1 MEMTSRFVCGKG
13 DVPDIYTK
21 PFVGQWFPGN
31 GGDASELTTA
41 ILFLHL
47 DNFATSL
54 AVACKACRMD
64 LFAQARN
71 LGIQTEFFDGQGHRH
86 VTDAAA
92 LKIILDALPARVPQ
106 PLLNQAVVVRSGQ
119 PSRTE
124 LSQAAVPPLRW
135 KIMAGP
141 KVMARGQTCDRVIAW
156 PPDLSVGSYRLHLT
170 DASSVTE
177 ETPLIVA
184 PPRAFDG
191 DFDRCWL
198 LAVQL
203 YGIRSARNWG
213 IGDFSDLEGLLEL
226 ASQLGAD
233 GVGLNPLHAL
243 FDDRPADCSPYSPN
257 SRLFLNPLY
266 IDVEKLPEFQLGA
279 FAENSDTIVRL
290 RQSDIVDYAAVAELK
305 WRGLRSA
312 FEVFKTNPSTERL
325 AAFSKFR
332 NERGAMLSRFA
343 CFEVLRHK
351 FNRPWWEWPAEWQQ
365 PDDARSAALHA
376 GPDSAEIEFVK
387 FVQWSA
393 DQQLQSC
400 RDRAARLGMKVG
412 LYLDVA
418 VGVQSDGFD
427 AWKEQSAISRH
438 LSVGAP
444 PDALNTAGQ
453 NWGLA
458 GFNAAGLEIQSFE
471 PYREMLRASMRHAG
485 AIRLDHVLG
494 LKRLYLVPHGFAA
507 DNGVYVQM
515 PFEALL
521 AATAQESVAHRC
533 VVIGEDLGT
542 VPEGFREQMAEWGIW
557 SYQVMMFE
565 RDDHGS
571 FRGVDHYASNALVT
585 FNTHDLST
593 YAGWRCF
600 SDLALKRSLGIDP
613 GESDEA
619 RWHALAMLT
628 DVLRHHAV
636 DGHDLYAVAGFLA
649 RTKSRLL
656 AISLEDLLGVIDQPN
671 IPGTVDEH
679 PNWRRR
685 LPLAIDEIASA
696 IDAPALRAATGER
709 TRAAT

>member
-1 MEMTSRFVCGKG
+1 
-13 DVPDIYTK
+13 
-21 PFVGQWFPGN
+21 
-31 GGDASELTTA
+31 
-41 ILFLHL
+41 
-47 DNFATSL
+47 
-54 AVACKACRMD
+54 MD
-64 LFAQARN
+64 LFTRAKD
-71 LGIQTEFFDGQGHRH
+71 LGIQTEFLDGQGHRH

-92 LKIILDALPARVPQ
+92 LKIILDALPTQVPYRF
-106 PLLNQAVVVRSGQ
+106 LEQAVVVRSGR

-124 LSQAAVPPLRW
+124 LKQAVTFPLHW
-135 KIMAGP
+135 KIVAALEVIADGET
-141 KVMARGQTCDRVIAW
+141 RDRVIAW
-156 PPDLSVGSYRLHLT
+156 PTDLPVGTYRLHLT
-170 DASSVTE
+170 DASSLTE
-177 ETPLIVA
+177 EASLIVA

-203 YGIRSARNWG
+203 YGVRSARNWG
-213 IGDFSDLEGLLEL
+213 IGDFTDLEGLLEL
-226 ASQLGAD
+226 AGHLGAD

-266 IDVEKLPEFQLGA
+266 IDVEKLAEFPPRVL
-279 FAENSDTIVRL
+279 AESSNTIVML
-290 RQSDIVDYAAVAELK
+290 RASDIVDYAAVAELK
-305 WRGLRSA
+305 WRAL
-312 FEVFKTNPSTERL
+312 RL
-325 AAFSKFR
+325 AFKKFR
-332 NERGAMLSRFA
+332 ADPKRARQRDFEKFRAERAPLLSRFA

-351 FNRPWWEWPAEWQQ
+351 FNKPWWDWPKQWRQ
-365 PDDARSAALHA
+365 PDDVKLAKLRA
-376 GPDSAEIEFVK
+376 GADAAEIEFAE
-387 FVQWSA
+387 FVQWTA
-393 DQQLQSC
+393 DRQLQSC
-400 RDRAARLGMKVG
+400 RDLAARLGMKVG
-412 LYLDVA
+412 LFLDVA

-427 AWKEQSAISRH
+427 AWNEQAAISRH
-438 LSVGAP
+438 LAVGAP
-444 PDALNTAGQ
+444 PDPLNTAGQ

-507 DNGVYVQM
+507 NNGVYVQM

-542 VPEGFREQMAEWGIW
+542 VPEGFREQMADWGIW

-571 FRGVDHYASNALVT
+571 FRGIDHYAPNALVT

-593 YAGWRCF
+593 YAGWRSL

-613 GESDEA
+613 GESDDA
-619 RWHALAMLT
+619 RWRALTMLT
-628 DVLRHHAV
+628 DVLRHHAI
-636 DGHDLYAVAGFLA
+636 DHHDLYAVAGFLA

-671 IPGTVDEH
+671 IPGTVNEH

-685 LPLAIDEIASA
+685 LPLAIDGIAAA
-696 IDAPALRAATGER
+696 IDVPALKTATGER
-709 TRAAT
+709 TRAAS